1 MKRYYL
7 IKVQADFCPM
17 FYISVKNFH
26 RLLDVCN
33 TKGFL
38 VTVYSSLLLHS
49 TPDVGGRHFK
59 EVFNII
65 SNAE

>member
-1 MKRYYL
+1 MKCYYL

-33 TKGFL
+33 EMAF
-38 VTVYSSLLLHS
+38 
-49 TPDVGGRHFK
+49 
-59 EVFNII
+59 
-65 SNAE
+65 